1 MNDDLQPDH
10 RPAFPY
16 SRFLVGLALLCGTTS
31 LLLWPIGW
39 LNTIPNLSGSRHLTT
54 LTFATL
60 GISVAMFLALK
71 VLEHSGDFD
80 IHRRAGRASWMLLAI
95 ATTAYFPPPIS
106 FPSVL
111 LCFAA
116 AATFAAVWLL
126 EPLGHTD
133 ERNSIRAYYWP
144 ALLAWVFVMGFGILG
159 LIHAKRMIMTFRF
172 D

>member
-39 LNTIPNLSGSRHLTT
+39 LNTIPKLSGSRHLTT

-95 ATTAYFPPPIS
+95 ATTAYFPPRSVFRRFFCASRRLRPLRRYGCWSRLVTRTSVIRFVPIIGL
-106 FPSVL
+106 PCL
-111 LCFAA
+111 
-116 AATFAAVWLL
+116 
-126 EPLGHTD
+126 
-133 ERNSIRAYYWP
+133 R
-144 ALLAWVFVMGFGILG
+144 GFLSWDSASWG
-159 LIHAKRMIMTFRF
+159 
-172 D
+172 